1 MYKIYDLFE
10 LKVYLLL
17 FLSVI
22 IIPFC
27 NNVYVFNHSVCNI
40 FEMMCLLNSQFKT
53 VDIKSKES
61 LKCYY
66 YLWLKCKRIGNVIS
80 TMPIMS
86 ERQYVWSGIL
96 FRLRISYCY
105 VQLAKEQVLGFL
117 YIFCTLYVFIF
128 RQNILATW

>member
-66 YLWLKCKRIGNVIS
+66 YL
-80 TMPIMS
+80 
-86 ERQYVWSGIL
+86 
-96 FRLRISYCY
+96 
-105 VQLAKEQVLGFL
+105 
-117 YIFCTLYVFIF
+117 
-128 RQNILATW
+128 